1 MQKKPDHF
9 SEAHEAQETI
19 DNSVE
24 SILRAIPDRLREEMG
39 HALRLLIS
47 SVRDKGI
54 GRISRQDDSSEHL
67 NSLAKH
73 FDTIATQL
81 RVAAHEAPTKQELA
95 ESPPAADI
103 KGMVESVRRRYNEAS
118 EGGKHHFTAVSVR
131 QSDLEEGAKIATE
144 NSTLATIPDPEIEG
158 VGRVVEKGTP
168 GSTPQVWPPNSRAA
182 VGEVVKKLKEAGA
195 TEEEIMAVRWKHEP
209 PRAG

>member
-1 MQKKPDHF
+1 MKEGKDTF
-9 SEAHEAQETI
+9 SEAIEAQKTI

-24 SILRAIPDRLREEMG
+24 RILKVTPEEIREQMG

-47 SVRDKGI
+47 SIRDKGI
-54 GRISRQDDSSEHL
+54 GMIARQDDASEDL
-67 NSLAKH
+67 NDLSKH

-81 RVAAHEAPTKQELA
+81 RVATNDAPAKQELA
-95 ESPPAADI
+95 ENPPTTDT
-103 KGMVESVRRRYNEAS
+103 KDMVESVRRRYNEAS
-118 EGGKHHFTAVSVR
+118 ENGRHNFVSVSVR
-131 QSDLEEGAKIATE
+131 RSDLEEGAKIAAE
-144 NSTLATIPDPEIEG
+144 NSTLATIPDPKIEG
-158 VGRVVEKGTP
+158 VGKVVEKGTP
-168 GSTPQVWPPNSRAA
+168 GSRPQVCHPSSRDA